1 MSVGRAPRGGA
12 EGPAD
17 GGRASAPRALD
28 HRPVDPV
35 MLLSDL
41 VYVFLITEVS
51 GVLRGEPGMLG
62 VARAGV
68 ILALVYWQ
76 WVLVSV
82 QTSLRDMSTAPN
94 RFTVMLLMLVAMVS
108 AAAVPEA
115 FNDRATVL
123 AVSCTA
129 SRFLITG
136 LLARSEN
143 SRAFRMDLLASLIQ
157 APLLIAGAIVGG
169 TAQLVLWAGAAL
181 YEISGPLIHSRTM
194 RAQRYDV
201 GNVVERFGL
210 LIIVA
215 LGETIVS
222 ICTPQAELSELTTAD
237 LAVLVAAF
245 VLVVG
250 LWWAYFHRGAALM
263 EHYIANAAVPFL
275 PVRNQLAY
283 GHLVLVAGL
292 IAIAAGFH
300 HVVADPHH
308 PADARSAALLC
319 AGTISFLGMF
329 AVVRL
334 RNIHRVYVSRMVA
347 SGICLLLIP
356 VGMRVSGLVLV
367 SALAAVAAAQCAWE
381 TLAPR
386 SAGVPERDELA
397 AVAAIRG

>member
-35 MLLSDL
+35 MLLFDL

-123 AVSCTA
+123 AVSCAA

-215 LGETIVS
+215 LEETIVS

-237 LAVLVAAF
+237 LA
-245 VLVVG
+245 
-250 LWWAYFHRGAALM
+250 
-263 EHYIANAAVPFL
+263 
-275 PVRNQLAY
+275 
-283 GHLVLVAGL
+283 VLVAGL

-319 AGTISFLGMF
+319 AGTIAFLAMF

-386 SAGVPERDELA
+386 SAGAPERDELA